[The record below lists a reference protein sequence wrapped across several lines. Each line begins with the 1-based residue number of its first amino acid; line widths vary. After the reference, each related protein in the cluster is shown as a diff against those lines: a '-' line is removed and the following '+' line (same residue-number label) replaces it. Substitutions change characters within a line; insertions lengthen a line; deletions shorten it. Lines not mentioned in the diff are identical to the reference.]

1 MQFKESKTVK
11 RITLIIKLVILTKL
25 ILNKVHN
32 ITNKTSTQYI
42 SYMEFINKDKYR
54 NNLFL
59 FLILIIPVNRPN
71 NDINDGS
78 HISIN
83 IKIFSFSPALVLHN
97 IKSLLLIKM
106 NPIIS
111 PVIVRINVTIRLV
124 K

>member
-1 MQFKESKTVK
+1 
-11 RITLIIKLVILTKL
+11 
-25 ILNKVHN
+25 
-32 ITNKTSTQYI
+32 
-42 SYMEFINKDKYR
+42 MEFINKDKYR

-59 FLILIIPVNRPN
+59 FILLIIPVNRPN

-111 PVIVRINVTIRLV
+111 SIIVRINVTIRLV